1 MIKTGLFTNRSW
13 DIPEEI
19 KYNKMNNCNYDNWLN
34 STNPYDIADEE
45 EREREYH
52 LEAIEG
58 LDEDEVQDYLF
69 ANRTDDP
76 REQATV
82 RSGRAVLGGGERH
95 TET

>member
-1 MIKTGLFTNRSW
+1 
-13 DIPEEI
+13 
-19 KYNKMNNCNYDNWLN
+19 MNNCNYDNWLN
-34 STNPYDIADEE
+34 SNNPYDLYDEE

-69 ANRTDDP
+69 ANRIDDP
-76 REQATV
+76 REQATF

>member
-1 MIKTGLFTNRSW
+1 MNFVTGLFTNRSW
-13 DIPEEI
+13 SIPEEI
-19 KYNKMNNCNYDNWLN
+19 KYNKMNSYDNWLN
-34 STNPYDIADEE
+34 ANNPYDIADEE

-69 ANRTDDP
+69 ANRIDDP

-82 RSGRAVLGGGERH
+82 RSGRAILGGGERH

>member
-1 MIKTGLFTNRSW
+1 
-13 DIPEEI
+13 
-19 KYNKMNNCNYDNWLN
+19 MNNCNYDNWLN
-34 STNPYDIADEE
+34 STNPYDLYDEE

-69 ANRTDDP
+69 ANRIDDP
-76 REQATV
+76 REQAAV
-82 RSGRAVLGGGERH
+82 RSGRTVLGGGERH

>member
-1 MIKTGLFTNRSW
+1 MGSLGRGSRL
-13 DIPEEI
+13 PVHA
-19 KYNKMNNCNYDNWLN
+19 MNNCNYDNWLN
-34 STNPYDIADEE
+34 SNNPYDLHDEE

-69 ANRTDDP
+69 ANRIDDP
-76 REQATV
+76 REQAV
-82 RSGRAVLGGGERH
+82 RSRRAVLGGGERH

>member
-1 MIKTGLFTNRSW
+1 MINTGLFTNRSW

-19 KYNKMNNCNYDNWLN
+19 KYNKMNNYDNWLN
-34 STNPYDIADEE
+34 ADNPYDLYDDE

-52 LEAIEG
+52 MEAIEG
-58 LDEDEVQDYLF
+58 LDEEEVQEYLF
-69 ANRTDDP
+69 ANQIDDP

-82 RSGRAVLGGGERH
+82 RSGRTVLGGGERH

>member
-1 MIKTGLFTNRSW
+1 
-13 DIPEEI
+13 
-19 KYNKMNNCNYDNWLN
+19 MNNCNYDNWLN
-34 STNPYDIADEE
+34 ANNPYDLYDEE

-52 LEAIEG
+52 LEAIDG

-69 ANRTDDP
+69 ANRIDDP

-82 RSGRAVLGGGERH
+82 RSGRTILGSGERH

>member
-1 MIKTGLFTNRSW
+1 
-13 DIPEEI
+13 
-19 KYNKMNNCNYDNWLN
+19 MNNCNYDNWLN
-34 STNPYDIADEE
+34 STNPYDLYDEE

-58 LDEDEVQDYLF
+58 LDEDEVQEYLF
-69 ANRTDDP
+69 ANRTEDP
-76 REQATV
+76 REQAV